1 MIMKRIIYLLISLL
15 LINYD
20 YVSGN
25 ELLTENLHSTKD
37 SIIVLSTPNLYNLA
51 VKWANEFNKLYP
63 EMKIKILTTS
73 DKMMTDKL
81 IAKGNIGFVS
91 NEYYSGFDSQSLW
104 KVVVGRDV
112 IVPVINSKNPFSND
126 ICKQGISTELLK
138 AFFNN
143 ADNKNWGTLL
153 RNNKNAPVNYYWVN
167 DESTKTGLRGF
178 LKTSQNLTP
187 GTKVENGKELISA
200 IQKDPYALG
209 FCKMTDILD
218 FNSRSIVENIR
229 LLPLD
234 KNGNGSIDFSERI
247 YDDFNTFSRGVWIGK
262 YPKSLISNIYSISSD
277 QPKNENELAF
287 LRWVLTDGQ
296 QFLYN
301 SGFSDLL
308 LSERQT
314 TVDKLNDTKIFS
326 AASPSD
332 NAILKTA
339 LLILASLIIVGS
351 IVGASVRFL
360 RNTKTIEQI
369 AGSDSRTVFD
379 ENSLL
384 IPKGVYFD
392 KTHTWA
398 FMEQNG
404 IVKVGIDDFL
414 QHIAGPLTHVKM
426 RREGESVK
434 KGEQILSIIQNGKQ
448 LNLYAPVSGIIKE
461 HNNILDSDSSVINS
475 SPYNDGWIYLIEP
488 TNWVRENQLLFMADK
503 YKFHIKDEFSRLKD
517 FLAVALKA
525 DTDKYALV
533 VLQDGG
539 ELRDGIL
546 SNLGPE
552 VWEDFQTNFID
563 PSRQVWF
570 YDLF

>member
-1 MIMKRIIYLLISLL
+1 MKKTITLLISLL
-15 LINYD
+15 LMNYG
-20 YVSGN
+20 YISGK
-25 ELLTENLHSTKD
+25 ELLTVKNPSTKD
-37 SIIVLSTPNLYNLA
+37 STIVLSTPDLYNLSIR
-51 VKWANEFNKLYP
+51 WANEFNKHYP
-63 EMKIKILTTS
+63 EMKIKILAAS
-73 DKMMTDKL
+73 DKKMTDKL

-91 NEYYSGFDSQSLW
+91 NEYYSGFDNQSLW
-104 KVVVGRDV
+104 KIVVGRDV
-112 IVPVINSKNPFSND
+112 IVPVINSKNPFSD
-126 ICKQGISTELLK
+126 EICNQGISTELLT
-138 AFFNN
+138 AFFNSP
-143 ADNKNWGTLL
+143 DNKNWGTLL
-153 RNNKNAPVNYYWVN
+153 RNNKSAPVNYYWVN
-167 DESTKTGLRGF
+167 DESIKAGLTGF
-178 LKTSQNLTP
+178 LKTDQNLTR
-187 GTKVENGKELISA
+187 GMKVENGKELISA

-209 FCKMTDILD
+209 FCKMIDIFD
-218 FNSRSIVENIR
+218 FNNRNIVENIR

-234 KNGNGSIDFSERI
+234 KNGNGSIDFSEKI
-247 YDDFNTFSRGVWIGK
+247 YNDFNTFSRGVWIGK

-287 LRWVLTDGQ
+287 LKWVLTDGQ
-296 QFLYN
+296 QYLYK

-314 TVDKLNDTKIFS
+314 TVDKLTDTKIYS
-326 AASPSD
+326 TASPD
-332 NAILKTA
+332 NNAVLKTA
-339 LLILASLIIVGS
+339 LLILASLIVTGF

-360 RNTKTIEQI
+360 RNRKTAEQI
-369 AGSDSRTVFD
+369 EGSDSQTVFD
-379 ENSLL
+379 ENSVL

-414 QHIAGPLTHVKM
+414 QHIAGPLTRVKM
-426 RREGESVK
+426 KKEGESVK
-434 KGEQILSIIQNGKQ
+434 KGEPILSIIQNGKQ

-461 HNNILDSDSSVINS
+461 HNKTLDTDSSVINS
-475 SPYNDGWIYLIEP
+475 SPFNDGWVYLIEP
-488 TNWVRENQLLFMADK
+488 TNWTRENQLLFMADK
-503 YKFHIKDEFSRLKD
+503 YKLHIKNEFSRLKE
-517 FLAVALKA
+517 FLALALKE

>member
-1 MIMKRIIYLLISLL
+1 MKRIIYLLISLL

-153 RNNKNAPVNYYWVN
+153 RNNKSAPVNYYWVN

-187 GTKVENGKELISA
+187 GTKVENGKELILA